1 MPLTTKFRLAT
12 LALAAGLVAAPAA
25 FAEQPPAAMQLA
37 QDEQQQP
44 AQPAIQP
51 DEEQLESFVVATVRI
66 INIQQQAQ
74 QQMQA
79 AEPEQQE
86 QVRAQALQEIVAAV
100 ENEGLSVDEYN
111 GIVQQVEN
119 DPELGQ
125 TVQQRIQEEVGQS
138 SGLLRVLDDLAGRL
152 DERLFGYGLAQA
164 RALAW
169 RRATALLAAPEHLH
183 LDALLEHVGG
193 RRRGDLHHV
202 PVLLPRTGA

>member
-1 MPLTTKFRLAT
+1 MALTTHFRLAA
-12 LALAAGLVAAPAA
+12 LALVAGLVAAPAA
-25 FAEQPPAAMQLA
+25 FAEQAPATMQLA

-51 DEEQLESFVVATVRI
+51 DEEQLDSFVVATLRI
-66 INIQQQAQ
+66 IDIQQQAQ
-74 QQMQA
+74 QQMEA

-125 TVQQRIQEEVGQS
+125 TVQQRIQEEVGQ
-138 SGLLRVLDDLAGRL
+138 
-152 DERLFGYGLAQA
+152 
-164 RALAW
+164 
-169 RRATALLAAPEHLH
+169 
-183 LDALLEHVGG
+183 
-193 RRRGDLHHV
+193 
-202 PVLLPRTGA
+202 

>member
-1 MPLTTKFRLAT
+1 MALTTNFPLAA

-44 AQPAIQP
+44 AQQAIQP
-51 DEEQLESFVVATVRI
+51 NEEQLESFVVATVRI

-86 QVRAQALQEIVAAV
+86 QVRAAALQEIVAAV
-100 ENEGLSVDEYN
+100 ESEGLSVDEYN

-125 TVQQRIQEEVGQS
+125 TVQQRIQEGVGQ
-138 SGLLRVLDDLAGRL
+138 
-152 DERLFGYGLAQA
+152 
-164 RALAW
+164 
-169 RRATALLAAPEHLH
+169 
-183 LDALLEHVGG
+183 
-193 RRRGDLHHV
+193 
-202 PVLLPRTGA
+202 

>member
-1 MPLTTKFRLAT
+1 MAMITSFRFAA

-25 FAEQPPAAMQLA
+25 FAEQSPAAMQLA

-51 DEEQLESFVVATVRI
+51 DEEQLDSFVVATVRI

-74 QQMQA
+74 QQMAA

-86 QVRAQALQEIVAAV
+86 QVRAQAMQEIVAAV

-111 GIVQQVEN
+111 GIVQQVES

-125 TVQQRIQEEVGQS
+125 TVQQRIQEQ
-138 SGLLRVLDDLAGRL
+138 A
-152 DERLFGYGLAQA
+152 AQ
-164 RALAW
+164 
-169 RRATALLAAPEHLH
+169 
-183 LDALLEHVGG
+183 
-193 RRRGDLHHV
+193 
-202 PVLLPRTGA
+202 

>member
-1 MPLTTKFRLAT
+1 MAMITSFRFAA

-51 DEEQLESFVVATVRI
+51 DEEQLDSFVVATVRI

-74 QQMQA
+74 QQMAA

-86 QVRAQALQEIVAAV
+86 QVRAQAMQEIVAAV

-111 GIVQQVEN
+111 GIVQQVES

-125 TVQQRIQEEVGQS
+125 TVQQRIQEQ
-138 SGLLRVLDDLAGRL
+138 A
-152 DERLFGYGLAQA
+152 AQ
-164 RALAW
+164 
-169 RRATALLAAPEHLH
+169 
-183 LDALLEHVGG
+183 
-193 RRRGDLHHV
+193 
-202 PVLLPRTGA
+202 

>member
-1 MPLTTKFRLAT
+1 MALITNFRLAA

-25 FAEQPPAAMQLA
+25 FAEQAPAMQLA

-44 AQPAIQP
+44 AQQAIQP

-125 TVQQRIQEEVGQS
+125 TVQQRIQEQAGQ
-138 SGLLRVLDDLAGRL
+138 
-152 DERLFGYGLAQA
+152 
-164 RALAW
+164 
-169 RRATALLAAPEHLH
+169 
-183 LDALLEHVGG
+183 
-193 RRRGDLHHV
+193 
-202 PVLLPRTGA
+202 

>member
-1 MPLTTKFRLAT
+1 MALITNFRLAA

-25 FAEQPPAAMQLA
+25 FAEQAPAMQLA

-44 AQPAIQP
+44 AQQAIQP

-86 QVRAQALQEIVAAV
+86 QVRAAALQEIVAAV

-125 TVQQRIQEEVGQS
+125 TVQQRIQEQV
-138 SGLLRVLDDLAGRL
+138 
-152 DERLFGYGLAQA
+152 AQ
-164 RALAW
+164 
-169 RRATALLAAPEHLH
+169 
-183 LDALLEHVGG
+183 
-193 RRRGDLHHV
+193 
-202 PVLLPRTGA
+202 

>member
-1 MPLTTKFRLAT
+1 MALITSFRFAA

-37 QDEQQQP
+37 QNEQQQP

-51 DEEQLESFVVATVRI
+51 DEQQLESFVVATVRI
-66 INIQQQAQ
+66 IDIQQQAQ
-74 QQMQA
+74 QQMAA

-86 QVRAQALQEIVAAV
+86 QVRAQAMQEIVAAV

-125 TVQQRIQEEVGQS
+125 TVQQRIQEQ
-138 SGLLRVLDDLAGRL
+138 A
-152 DERLFGYGLAQA
+152 AQ
-164 RALAW
+164 
-169 RRATALLAAPEHLH
+169 
-183 LDALLEHVGG
+183 
-193 RRRGDLHHV
+193 
-202 PVLLPRTGA
+202 

>member
-1 MPLTTKFRLAT
+1 MALITNFRLAA

-25 FAEQPPAAMQLA
+25 FAEQPPAMQLA

-44 AQPAIQP
+44 AQQAIQP

-74 QQMQA
+74 QQMEA
-79 AEPEQQE
+79 AEAEEQE

-125 TVQQRIQEEVGQS
+125 TVQQRIQEEVGQ
-138 SGLLRVLDDLAGRL
+138 
-152 DERLFGYGLAQA
+152 
-164 RALAW
+164 
-169 RRATALLAAPEHLH
+169 
-183 LDALLEHVGG
+183 
-193 RRRGDLHHV
+193 
-202 PVLLPRTGA
+202 

>member
-1 MPLTTKFRLAT
+1 MALTTNFRLAA

-25 FAEQPPAAMQLA
+25 FAEQPPASMQLA

-44 AQPAIQP
+44 AQSAQPAIQP
-51 DEEQLESFVVATVRI
+51 DEEQLDSFVVATVRI
-66 INIQQQAQ
+66 MNIQQQAQ

-111 GIVQQVEN
+111 GIVQQVES

-125 TVQQRIQEEVGQS
+125 TVQQRIQEQAGQ
-138 SGLLRVLDDLAGRL
+138 
-152 DERLFGYGLAQA
+152 
-164 RALAW
+164 
-169 RRATALLAAPEHLH
+169 
-183 LDALLEHVGG
+183 
-193 RRRGDLHHV
+193 
-202 PVLLPRTGA
+202 

>member
-1 MPLTTKFRLAT
+1 MALITNFRLAS
-12 LALAAGLVAAPAA
+12 LAFAAGLVAAPAA
-25 FAEQPPAAMQLA
+25 FAEQSPASMQFA
-37 QDEQQQP
+37 QDEQQP

-51 DEEQLESFVVATVRI
+51 DEQQLDSFVVATVRI

-111 GIVQQVEN
+111 GIVQHVEN

-125 TVQQRIQEEVGQS
+125 TVQQRIQEEVGQ
-138 SGLLRVLDDLAGRL
+138 
-152 DERLFGYGLAQA
+152 
-164 RALAW
+164 
-169 RRATALLAAPEHLH
+169 
-183 LDALLEHVGG
+183 
-193 RRRGDLHHV
+193 
-202 PVLLPRTGA
+202 

>member
-1 MPLTTKFRLAT
+1 MALTIHFRLAA

-37 QDEQQQP
+37 QDEQQQQQP
-44 AQPAIQP
+44 AQQAIQP

-79 AEPEQQE
+79 VEPEQQE

-125 TVQQRIQEEVGQS
+125 TVQQRIQEQAGQ
-138 SGLLRVLDDLAGRL
+138 
-152 DERLFGYGLAQA
+152 
-164 RALAW
+164 
-169 RRATALLAAPEHLH
+169 
-183 LDALLEHVGG
+183 
-193 RRRGDLHHV
+193 
-202 PVLLPRTGA
+202 

>member
-1 MPLTTKFRLAT
+1 MPLTTNFLTA

-44 AQPAIQP
+44 AQEAVQP
-51 DEEQLESFVVATVRI
+51 DEQQLDSFVVATVRI

-74 QQMQA
+74 QQMEA

-111 GIVQQVEN
+111 GIVQHVES

-125 TVQQRIQEEVGQS
+125 TVQQRIQEEVGQ
-138 SGLLRVLDDLAGRL
+138 
-152 DERLFGYGLAQA
+152 
-164 RALAW
+164 
-169 RRATALLAAPEHLH
+169 
-183 LDALLEHVGG
+183 
-193 RRRGDLHHV
+193 
-202 PVLLPRTGA
+202 

>member
-1 MPLTTKFRLAT
+1 MALTTNFRLAA

-25 FAEQPPAAMQLA
+25 FAEQPPASMQLA

-44 AQPAIQP
+44 AQQAIQP

-125 TVQQRIQEEVGQS
+125 TVQQRIQEQAGQ
-138 SGLLRVLDDLAGRL
+138 
-152 DERLFGYGLAQA
+152 
-164 RALAW
+164 
-169 RRATALLAAPEHLH
+169 
-183 LDALLEHVGG
+183 
-193 RRRGDLHHV
+193 
-202 PVLLPRTGA
+202 

>member
-1 MPLTTKFRLAT
+1 MPLTTNFRLAA

-44 AQPAIQP
+44 AQEAVQP
-51 DEEQLESFVVATVRI
+51 DEQQLDSFVVATVRI

-74 QQMQA
+74 QQMEA

-111 GIVQQVEN
+111 GIVQHVES

-125 TVQQRIQEEVGQS
+125 TVQQRIQEEVGQ
-138 SGLLRVLDDLAGRL
+138 
-152 DERLFGYGLAQA
+152 
-164 RALAW
+164 
-169 RRATALLAAPEHLH
+169 
-183 LDALLEHVGG
+183 
-193 RRRGDLHHV
+193 
-202 PVLLPRTGA
+202 